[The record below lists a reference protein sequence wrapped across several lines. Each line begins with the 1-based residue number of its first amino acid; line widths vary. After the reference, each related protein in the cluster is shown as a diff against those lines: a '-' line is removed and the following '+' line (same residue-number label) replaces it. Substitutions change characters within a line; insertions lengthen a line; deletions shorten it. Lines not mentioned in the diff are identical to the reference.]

1 MFDGSLVFLRCL
13 PSPPNPTPPNR
24 LFKESA
30 GKNKR
35 GQGTAMA
42 EVVHAEVGRLGSLQ
56 EGAMVV
62 PGLREKGRS
71 PRRKSGLLSSRS
83 WGTGFCPWVH
93 WSNRGALGPSLMT

>member
-13 PSPPNPTPPNR
+13 PSPPHPTPPNR

-62 PGLREKGRS
+62 PGLQEKGRVRGEKVVYS
-71 PRRKSGLLSSRS
+71 LVGAGELGSVRGSTGVTVGPWGLL
-83 WGTGFCPWVH
+83 
-93 WSNRGALGPSLMT
+93 